1 MLRSNDA
8 QWTHTLTMPPYRDA
22 PCTLATG
29 ILADGTSSKNM
40 AVLGTNEKCSA
51 LFVVA
56 TEMQVSIHTKK
67 TGKVGFQNNTHN
79 RLSRDK

>member
-1 MLRSNDA
+1 
-8 QWTHTLTMPPYRDA
+8 
-22 PCTLATG
+22 
-29 ILADGTSSKNM
+29 M
-40 AVLGTNEKCSA
+40 AVLGTNEKYSA

-79 RLSRDK
+79 RLSRDKSILT